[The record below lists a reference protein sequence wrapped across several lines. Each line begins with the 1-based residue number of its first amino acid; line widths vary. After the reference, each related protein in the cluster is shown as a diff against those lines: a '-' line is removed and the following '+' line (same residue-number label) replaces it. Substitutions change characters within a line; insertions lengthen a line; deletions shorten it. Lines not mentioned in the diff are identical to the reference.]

1 MTTKTVISLTVLLL
15 GVVMSGTALAST
27 WDDIAALDATK
38 SADVVQPAQ
47 SVPEQKI
54 SPRWLALSSGQ
65 RVDMNNW
72 KVVVFMTS
80 TCVYCHKY
88 NPVVKQMADS
98 SGFGLLSYSLD
109 GKGDQTFPYPLT
121 PTPEVMARFFGTN
134 IPVATPTSF
143 LVNVNTLTTFPL
155 LQGNQLSL
163 MNRLDEVFQLA
174 LQGGLR

>member
-1 MTTKTVISLTVLLL
+1 MRTKTVISLTALVL

-27 WDDIAALDATK
+27 WDDIGALDAPK
-38 SADVVQPAQ
+38 SAEVAQPVQPAQ
-47 SVPEQKI
+47 QQKM

-65 RVDMNNW
+65 RIDLNNW

-88 NPVVKQMADS
+88 NPLVKQMADS

-121 PTPEVMARFFGTN
+121 PTPEVMARFFGSN

-174 LQGGLR
+174 LKGGLR

>member
-1 MTTKTVISLTVLLL
+1 MTTKTAILMTALLPGLLL
-15 GVVMSGTALAST
+15 SATAPAST
-27 WDDIAALDATK
+27 WDDIATLDATK
-38 SADVVQPAQ
+38 SAEVSQPAQ
-47 SVPEQKI
+47 PSRQQKI

-65 RVDMNNW
+65 RIDLNNW

-80 TCVYCHKY
+80 TCVYCQKY

-98 SGFGLLSYSLD
+98 SGLGLLIYSLD

-121 PTPEVMARFFGTN
+121 PTPEVIARFFGTN